1 VHEAGIAIA
10 VAAEVRDRGL
20 DPSRVRLLVTGGH
33 GDLGAFDAALVAHL
47 EAAAPG
53 AGLGRVRIVHLATP
67 RLCARC
73 AVPFQAIDEAVPCPA
88 CGGPAIAAGHAESIE
103 LAWDEAPSRG
113 MPGGGGPDDPP
124 ADDSRLSTPAVAGG
138 SL

>member
-1 VHEAGIAIA
+1 MHEAGIAIA
-10 VAAEVRDRGL
+10 AAAEIRERGL
-20 DPSRVRLLVTGGH
+20 EPSRVLLLVTGGH

-73 AVPFQAIDEAVPCPA
+73 AAPFQAIDEAAPCPA
-88 CGGPAIAAGHAESIE
+88 CGGPGIAAGHGESIE
-103 LAWDEAPSRG
+103 LAWDEAPG
-113 MPGGGGPDDPP
+113 TTEPGGGGLNDPP
-124 ADDSRLSTPAVAGG
+124 AGDSRPSTPAVAGG
-138 SL
+138 RL